1 MRITRFTII
10 REGGQPKNNI
20 NDLLL
25 LFGERLGLFTLRDKD
40 KSCYRIFITLVRA
53 LKRGVKLSSDE
64 LAIQTGLTRGT
75 VVHHLNRLTSAGII
89 VAEANKYYIP
99 HNSLEDLVEDM
110 RGQVDIMFDNLLTT
124 AKEID
129 KTLDFKHN

>member
-10 REGGQPKNNI
+10 KEGARPKNNI

-25 LFGERLGLFTLRDKD
+25 VFGERLGLFTLRDKD

-53 LKRGVKLSSDE
+53 LKHDVKLSSDE
-64 LAIQTGLTRGT
+64 LALQTGLTRGT

-89 VAEANKYYIP
+89 VVDSNKYYIP
-99 HNSLEDLVEDM
+99 YNSLKDLVGDM
-110 RGQVDIMFDNLLTT
+110 RFQVNNMFDNLSVS
-124 AKEID
+124 I
-129 KTLDFKHN
+129 

>member
-10 REGGQPKNNI
+10 REGAQPKNNI

-53 LKRGVKLSSDE
+53 LKRDIKLSSDE

-89 VAEANKYYIP
+89 VSQANKYYIP
-99 HNSLEDLVEDM
+99 YDSLEDLVDDM
-110 RGQVDIMFDNLLTT
+110 RNQVNKMFDNLSVT

-129 KTLDFKHN
+129 KALDFKQK

>member
-10 REGGQPKNNI
+10 REGAQPKNNI

-25 LFGERLGLFTLRDKD
+25 LFGERLGLFSLRDKD

-53 LKRGVKLSSDE
+53 LKQGVKLSSDE
-64 LAIQTGLTRGT
+64 LASQTGLTRGT
-75 VVHHLNRLTSAGII
+75 VVHHLNRLSSAGII
-89 VAEANKYYIP
+89 VNDANKYYIP
-99 HNSLEDLVEDM
+99 HDSLEDLVDDM
-110 RGQVDIMFDNLLTT
+110 KNQVISMFDNLAVT

-129 KTLDFKHN
+129 KALDLKKN